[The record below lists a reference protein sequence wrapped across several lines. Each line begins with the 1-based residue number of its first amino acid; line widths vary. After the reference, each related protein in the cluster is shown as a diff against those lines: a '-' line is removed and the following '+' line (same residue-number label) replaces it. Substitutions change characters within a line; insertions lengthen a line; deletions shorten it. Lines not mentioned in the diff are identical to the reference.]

1 MSLNLSS
8 FRFLNI
14 VNVANSKQNEVLLID
29 IAQECY
35 VSVRDIHF
43 AAKELKI
50 ELAPIARS
58 IDAKAAKEL
67 VAYFQKKEQEP
78 AKKTKIVSK
87 KEDIEAKGSK
97 KKSDKK
103 DEKDKKAE
111 DAKEEEKVEEPP
123 QRKEKFI
130 IFEKPVQIKKPE
142 PLAYVEEKKKEKPKE
157 KQIFEKKVNRD
168 RQRIPKPR
176 VKADTTVSDELL
188 GIKKVNGPKD
198 TAELYD
204 EMIEDER
211 EREIVYSQRKQTAGK
226 DSPRAQIKRAPTI
239 SHTVKYDPDRIV
251 EVPDVISVKEFA
263 EKTGLGAAK
272 IIGELM
278 KNGILANI
286 NQQIDF
292 DTAMIIA
299 EDLKVKLKKKQSVA
313 SAEDLFQGNLEALV
327 KEHDNS
333 LLEPRPPIVV
343 VMGHVDH
350 GKTKLL
356 DYYRHTS
363 VVEQEAGGITQ
374 HIGAYQIEKNGKK
387 ITFLDT
393 PGHQAFTAMRA
404 RGAKATDIAILVVAA
419 DEGIKPQTLEALQHA
434 RDAKVPIIVA
444 ITKIDKPNADIEK
457 VKGELA
463 GVELVPEEWG
473 GKTIV
478 VPVSPITGQ
487 GMEDLIDM
495 LLLVAEMGDIQAN
508 PNREGV
514 GTVIEAN
521 LDHSLGPVATMIV
534 NTGTF
539 SLMDNIVIGESY
551 GRIKVMKDHLGHK
564 IKSAGP
570 STPVFIAGLTDKAV
584 SGDIVQVV
592 PDEKTARLRAI
603 TIKNLRKAQQRERGV
618 GEIISAISS
627 GQLKTLKI
635 VLKADTNGSLE
646 ALKQSI
652 SEIKNEDVG
661 VKIILSGV
669 GDVTES
675 DVMMAAASGGIVM
688 GFNVKAN
695 LNVKMTAER
704 ENVEVIHYNI
714 IYKLLDDIKKILTG
728 LLEPELIETELGELK
743 VIQIFYSKKKEMIVG
758 CRVVSGIVD
767 KKSKLK
773 VKRGEEIV
781 GEIHIQSLQKNQE
794 TVNEVK
800 EGQECGLKISGNFKL
815 EEGDLLI
822 PYRME
827 KKIRTL

>member
-1 MSLNLSS
+1 M
-8 FRFLNI
+8 
-14 VNVANSKQNEVLLID
+14 
-29 IAQECY
+29 
-35 VSVRDIHF
+35 SVRDIHF

-50 ELAPIARS
+50 DLAPVARA
-58 IDAKAAKEL
+58 IDAKTAKEL
-67 VAYFQKKEQEP
+67 VAYFQKKEQSE
-78 AKKTKIVSK
+78 KKSSKTKIVSK
-87 KEDIEAKGSK
+87 KSVSAKK
-97 KKSDKK
+97 TVENKSDKPLK
-103 DEKDKKAE
+103 SKAKV
-111 DAKEEEKVEEPP
+111 KEVPEVVTPEPP

-130 IFEKPVQIKKPE
+130 IFEKPIIKPKPE
-142 PLAYVEEKKKEKPKE
+142 PLAYVEEPKKELPKKK
-157 KQIFEKKVNRD
+157 QYFEKKVKRDKNRL
-168 RQRIPKPR
+168 PKPK
-176 VKADTTVSDELL
+176 VKTDTTVSDELL
-188 GIKKVNGPKD
+188 GIKENTGPKD
-198 TAELYD
+198 TAEIYD
-204 EMIEDER
+204 EMIAEER
-211 EREIVYSQRKQTAGK
+211 EREIVYSQRKQMAGK
-226 DSPRAQIKRAPTI
+226 EAPRAQIKRAPTI
-239 SHTVKYDPDRIV
+239 SHTVKYDPDRVV
-251 EVPDVISVKEFA
+251 EVPDIITVKEFA

-292 DTAMIIA
+292 DTAMIIS
-299 EDLKVKLKKKQSVA
+299 EDLKVKLKKRQSVA

-333 LLEPRPPIVV
+333 LLSERPPIVV

-356 DYYRHTS
+356 DYFRHTS

-374 HIGAYQIEKNGKK
+374 HIGAYQIEKNGKR

-404 RGAKATDIAILVVAA
+404 RGAKATDIAVLVVAA

-457 VKGELA
+457 VKRELA
-463 GVELVPEEWG
+463 GVDLVPEEWG
-473 GKTIV
+473 GKTIIA
-478 VPVSPITGQ
+478 PVSPITGQ
-487 GMEDLIDM
+487 GIQDLLDM
-495 LLLVAEMGDIQAN
+495 ILLVAEMGNLRAN
-508 PNREGV
+508 ANREGV

-539 SLMDNIVIGESY
+539 KIMDNIVIGESY

-592 PDEKTARLRAI
+592 PDERTARLRAI

-652 SEIKNEDVG
+652 SEIKNDDVG

-669 GDVTES
+669 GDVTDS

-688 GFNVKAN
+688 GFSVKAN
-695 LNVKMTAER
+695 LNVMQTAER

-743 VIQIFYSKKKEMIVG
+743 VIKIFYSKKKEMIVG
-758 CRVVSGIVD
+758 CRVVSGIID
-767 KKSKLK
+767 KKAKLK
-773 VKRGEEIV
+773 VKRGEEVI
-781 GEIHIQSLQKNQE
+781 GQTHILSLQKNQE

-800 EGQECGLKISGNFKL
+800 EGQECGLKISGNLKI